1 MLSRAKEGKQ
11 YTKKGRE
18 NGEFIGR
25 KLGKTLQKV
34 LDKSLRKGYIR
45 SHRLLRRCA

>member
-11 YTKKGRE
+11 YTKKGWG
-18 NGEFIGR
+18 NGEFTGR
-25 KLGKTLQKV
+25 KLAKTLQKV

-45 SHRLLRRCA
+45 SHRQLRR